1 MCACSVLP
9 DSLGR
14 HAVLPGSSLHGIL
27 QGGILECAAMPS
39 SRRSSPSRIEPEFS
53 ASPALAC
60 GLFTTEQ
67 ALLLNIPLQKNKT
80 KQTLSLNL
88 IDCSLF
94 HPTGLQNWK
103 EFQRL
108 MCILR
113 FLMAEILPV
122 KGLSGE
128 SNAIYS
134 MTDGWLRW
142 YKYLSWLKHATQH
155 IVMLWLEDPWA
166 HTWIH

>member
-1 MCACSVLP
+1 ML
-9 DSLGR
+9 
-14 HAVLPGSSLHGIL
+14 
-27 QGGILECAAMPS
+27 
-39 SRRSSPSRIEPEFS
+39 
-53 ASPALAC
+53 SPAR
-60 GLFTTEQ
+60 LFGTPCSPARLLTSWDPSGRNTGVGCHALLQEIFPLKDRTWVSCLSCIGRWALYHWAAGQ
-67 ALLLNIPLQKNKT
+67 ALLLNIPPQKNKT

-94 HPTGLQNWK
+94 HLTGLQNWK

-128 SNAIYS
+128 SNAIHS
-134 MTDGWLRW
+134 MTDGWLRR